1 VTDQS
6 FIPTPDLVAGP
17 LPAPAPAHGI
27 EPARRESR
35 TLLQRLFPQTAEG
48 VTQEQGQAVTRVTL
62 AALGTVLFFVASRL
76 GYGDL
81 PFLLALVYML
91 AAVFHLSFVSRH
103 RTHFLWRR
111 YAVILLDLA
120 VATFLTAHF
129 SGAGLAFYPL
139 FLWVMI
145 GNGLRYGQHHMQV
158 ATLFGLLGFTG
169 AMATSGFL
177 WDQPGVYLGLVGG
190 LVLMP
195 KFFLVMIDRLAAAN
209 VELKAQKDHAEF
221 MATHDVLTGLPN
233 RAYLHTRMQQSLAR
247 ANRTGNE
254 VAVAFIDLDSFK
266 SINDSFGHEY
276 GDYLLTQVAEAMQ
289 KMVRDSDTVSR
300 LGGDE
305 FVVVIEDYNN
315 GARIARVIER
325 LFSCVGRYYLIGE
338 YETYVTWS
346 CGVVVYPHDGE
357 DVHTLLKHADTAM
370 YSAKSRGPN
379 NFVFYDAAMSAVVG
393 EQLALRDELRLAL
406 DRGQLEV
413 YYQPI
418 IDAVTGCVGSAEALL
433 RWNHPDRGLLSPF
446 GFIEVAEQSGLINPI
461 GDWVMREALK
471 TAAIWQA
478 AVDQPVS
485 IHVNV
490 SAHQL
495 KQGDFVER
503 VAAAL
508 RDAGLPACVLDLEM
522 TESALIEDA
531 TRAESLLASLKAL
544 GVKIALDDFGTGFSS
559 LSYLKTLPVDAIK
572 IDKSFIDDLPTGDR
586 SAALVEAVLTLGERL
601 DNDIVAEGVE
611 TQAQRDWLVEHGC
624 RFLQGYYFSRPQPQ
638 ARFLDIAGADQA
650 LVLAAAGAA

>member
-1 VTDQS
+1 MLDR
-6 FIPTPDLVAGP
+6 
-17 LPAPAPAHGI
+17 APAGNDRP
-27 EPARRESR
+27 
-35 TLLQRLFPQTAEG
+35 TLLKRLFPRSLGQM
-48 VTQEQGQAVTRVTL
+48 TQEQSQALTRIAL
-62 AALGTVLFFVASRL
+62 AVLGSVVFFSASRY
-76 GYGDL
+76 GYSDV
-81 PFLLALVYML
+81 PFLLAVAYML

-103 RTHFLWRR
+103 CDDFLWRR
-111 YAVILLDLA
+111 YVVIMLDLA

-129 SGAGLAFYPL
+129 AGAGLAFYPL

-169 AMATSGFL
+169 AMATNGFL
-177 WDQPGVYLGLVGG
+177 WAQPGVYIGLMAG
-190 LVLMP
+190 LALMP

-209 VELKAQKDHAEF
+209 IELQAQKEHAEY

-233 RAYLHTRMQQSLAR
+233 RAYLHTRLQQSLAR
-247 ANRTGNE
+247 AVRTRNE

-289 KMVRDSDTVSR
+289 KVVRDSDTVSR

-315 GARIARVIER
+315 GTRIGRVIER
-325 LFSCVGRYYLIGE
+325 LFTCVGRYYSIGE

-346 CGVVVYPHDGE
+346 CGVVVYPRDGE

-370 YSAKSRGPN
+370 YSAKSSGPN
-379 NFVFYDAAMSAVVG
+379 NYVFYDPTMSAEVG
-393 EQLALRDELRLAL
+393 EQLTLRDELRLAL
-406 DRGQLEV
+406 ERGQLEV

-418 IDAVTGCVGSAEALL
+418 IDAMTGRVDSAEALL
-433 RWNHPDRGLLSPF
+433 RWNHPDRGLMSPV

-471 TAAIWQA
+471 TAGIWQA
-478 AVDQPVS
+478 AVDYPVS

-503 VAAAL
+503 VASAL
-508 RDAGLPACVLDLEM
+508 QDSGLPAHTLELEM

-531 TRAESLLASLKAL
+531 MRAQGLLAAL
-544 GVKIALDDFGTGFSS
+544 NAIGVQIALDDFGTGFSS
-559 LSYLKTLPVDAIK
+559 LSYLKSLPVDAIK
-572 IDKSFIDDLPTGDR
+572 IDKSFIDDLPSGDR

-601 DNDIVAEGVE
+601 NNDIVAEGVE

-624 RFLQGYYFSRPQPQ
+624 RFLQGYYFSQPQPH
-638 ARFLDIAGADQA
+638 ARFLDIAGADPSMPA
-650 LVLAAAGAA
+650 CDRLVRFAG